1 MCGTTARLASA
12 VGVLSLVLFTAAL
25 IVFPALPTTGAGFL
39 AGQDRITVDRTH
51 KGDRLPLVKPANGA
65 EGLEAPPLSPAR
77 PRSQGRIPTGCDPAF
92 SPISAPQLGHIF
104 RRCVV

>member
-12 VGVLSLVLFTAAL
+12 VGALSLFLFTAAL
-25 IVFPALPTTGAGFL
+25 IVFPSLPTTGAGL
-39 AGQDRITVDRTH
+39 AAGQDRITVDRTH
-51 KGDRLPLVKPANGA
+51 KGDRLLLVKPAKGA
-65 EGLEAPPLSPAR
+65 EELAPLSPAR
-77 PRSQGRIPTGCDPAF
+77 PQSQGRIPTGCDPAF

>member
-25 IVFPALPTTGAGFL
+25 IVFPALPTTGAGLL

-51 KGDRLPLVKPANGA
+51 KGDRLPSVKPANGA
-65 EGLEAPPLSPAR
+65 EELAGAAA
-77 PRSQGRIPTGCDPAF
+77 IA
-92 SPISAPQLGHIF
+92 SAPAVPGENSD
-104 RRCVV
+104 RV

>member
-12 VGVLSLVLFTAAL
+12 VGALSLFLFTAAL
-25 IVFPALPTTGAGFL
+25 IVFPSLPTTGAGLL

-51 KGDRLPLVKPANGA
+51 KGDRLLLVKPAKGA
-65 EGLEAPPLSPAR
+65 EELAPLSPAR
-77 PRSQGRIPTGCDPAF
+77 PQSQGRIPTGCDPAF

>member
-1 MCGTTARLASA
+1 
-12 VGVLSLVLFTAAL
+12 LS
-25 IVFPALPTTGAGFL
+25 

-51 KGDRLPLVKPANGA
+51 KGDRLLLVKPAKGA
-65 EGLEAPPLSPAR
+65 EELAPLSPAR
-77 PRSQGRIPTGCDPAF
+77 PQSQGRIPTGCDPAF

>member
-12 VGVLSLVLFTAAL
+12 VGALALFLFTAAL
-25 IVFPALPTTGAGFL
+25 IVFPSLPTTGAGL
-39 AGQDRITVDRTH
+39 AAGQDRITVDRTH
-51 KGDRLPLVKPANGA
+51 KGDRLLLVKPAKGA
-65 EGLEAPPLSPAR
+65 EELAPLSPAR
-77 PRSQGRIPTGCDPAF
+77 PQSQGRIPTGCDPAF